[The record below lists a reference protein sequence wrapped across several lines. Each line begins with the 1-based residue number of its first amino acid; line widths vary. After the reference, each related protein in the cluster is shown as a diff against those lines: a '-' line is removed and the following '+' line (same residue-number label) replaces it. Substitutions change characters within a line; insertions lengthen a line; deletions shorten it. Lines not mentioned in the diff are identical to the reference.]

1 MTALENRRDCLY
13 PQGRWGATLPATAAG
28 HRKSCGLRMGTE
40 NLILLLIEAGFYF
53 VFMVGL
59 LHLRHQLGIGVFVA
73 ALGVMHFLETYLAA
87 VFYIELPFGVISPGS
102 SVLFSG
108 KLMMILLLYVKED
121 AAVVRAPIYGLLAG
135 NFLTVG
141 LGFFL
146 RHHQTV
152 SAVPGRVADLAFID
166 EMGWLMLWGTMMLY
180 VDSLAI
186 ILLYERL
193 GRVFRQSTAMRFFV
207 VGVVVLTFDQIGFFS
222 ALHFLNGAP
231 IEVFWGG
238 WIAKMMAACAYAVL
252 IAIYLY
258 YSRISA
264 IPVSPRPIS
273 DIFADLTFRE
283 RYEDLLDRS
292 GRDALT
298 GVYDRSRLEFEAPRL
313 LSAMLV
319 EGKPLGL
326 MIIDADHFKDV
337 NDRFGHLAGD
347 GVLRDTAACL
357 QRVLRSGDRLFRFGG
372 EEFVVICENIPPEAG
387 ADHAEMLRQAVEAD
401 IRRPDGAPVTV
412 SIGVANSYNDGTTL
426 NALLSTADA
435 RLYAAKNAGRNRVVA
450 S

>member
-1 MTALENRRDCLY
+1 
-13 PQGRWGATLPATAAG
+13 
-28 HRKSCGLRMGTE
+28 MGTE

-53 VFMVGL
+53 VFMVGI

-141 LGFFL
+141 LGFLL
-146 RHHQTV
+146 RHHQTI
-152 SAVPGRVADLAFID
+152 SAVPGRLADLAFID
-166 EMGWLMLWGTMMLY
+166 EMGWLMLWGTTLLY
-180 VDSLAI
+180 IDSLAI

-193 GRVFRQSTAMRFFV
+193 GRVFKHNTAMRFFV
-207 VGVVVLTFDQIGFFS
+207 SGVVVLTFDQIGFFA

-231 IEVFWGG
+231 TEVFWGG
-238 WIAKMMAACAYAVL
+238 WLAKMMAACAYAVL
-252 IAIYLY
+252 ITAYLS

-298 GVYDRSRLEFEAPRL
+298 GVYDRSRLEFEAPRM

-319 EGKPLGL
+319 DGKPLAL

-347 GVLRDTAACL
+347 GVLKDIAACL
-357 QRVLRSGDRLFRFGG
+357 QRSVRGNDKVFRFGG
-372 EEFVVICENIPPEAG
+372 EEFVVICEDIAPELG
-387 ADHAEMLRQAVEAD
+387 AERADALRSTVETE

-412 SIGVANSYNDGTTL
+412 SIGVANSYSDGTTL
-426 NALLSTADA
+426 NALLSAADA
-435 RLYAAKNAGRNRVVA
+435 RLYVAKNAGRNRVIF

>member
-1 MTALENRRDCLY
+1 
-13 PQGRWGATLPATAAG
+13 
-28 HRKSCGLRMGTE
+28 MGTE

-53 VFMVGL
+53 VFMVGI
-59 LHLRHQLGIGVFVA
+59 LHLRHQIGIGVFVA

-146 RHHQTV
+146 SHHQTIG
-152 SAVPGRVADLAFID
+152 AVPGRIADLAFID
-166 EMGWLMLWGTMMLY
+166 EMGWLMLWGTMLLY

-193 GRVFRQSTAMRFFV
+193 GRVFRKSTAMRFFV
-207 VGVVVLTFDQIGFFS
+207 AGVVVLTFDQIGFFA
-222 ALHFLNGAP
+222 ALHFLNRAP
-231 IEVFWGG
+231 VEVFWGG
-238 WIAKMMAACAYAVL
+238 WLAKMMAACAYAVL
-252 IAIYLY
+252 ITIYLR

-298 GVYDRSRLEFEAPRL
+298 GVYDRSRLEFEAPRM
-313 LSAMLV
+313 LSAMLAA
-319 EGKPLGL
+319 GKPMAL
-326 MIIDADHFKDV
+326 MIIDADHFKEI

-347 GVLRDTAACL
+347 GVLRDTASCL
-357 QRVLRSGDRLFRFGG
+357 QRALRGGDGIFRFGG
-372 EEFVVICENIPPEAG
+372 EEFVVICEDTGPEAG
-387 ADHAEMLRQAVEAD
+387 AERAEALRRSVETQ
-401 IRRPDGAPVTV
+401 IRRPDDAPVTV
-412 SIGVANSYNDGTTL
+412 SIGIANSYHDGTTL

-435 RLYAAKNAGRNRVVA
+435 RLYAAKSAGRNRVV
-450 S
+450 SS

>member
-1 MTALENRRDCLY
+1 
-13 PQGRWGATLPATAAG
+13 
-28 HRKSCGLRMGTE
+28 MGTE

-53 VFMVGL
+53 VFMVGI
-59 LHLRHQLGIGVFVA
+59 LHLRHQLGIGVFIA

-87 VFYIELPFGVISPGS
+87 VFYVELPFGVISPGS

-141 LGFFL
+141 LSFLL

-152 SAVPGRVADLAFID
+152 GAVPGRIADLAFID
-166 EMGWLMLWGTMMLY
+166 EMGWLMLWGTTLLY
-180 VDSLAI
+180 LDALGI

-193 GRVFRQSTAMRFFV
+193 GRVFKKSVALRFFV
-207 VGVVVLTFDQIGFFS
+207 SGVVVLTFDQIGFFA

-231 IEVFWGG
+231 VAVFWGG
-238 WIAKMMAACAYAVL
+238 WIAKMMAACVYAVL
-252 IAIYLY
+252 ITVYLH
-258 YSRISA
+258 YSRLSA
-264 IPVSPRPIS
+264 IPVSPRPIA

-298 GVYDRSRLEFEAPRL
+298 GIYDRSRLEFEAPRV
-313 LSAMLV
+313 LSAMLA
-319 EGKPLGL
+319 EGKPLAL

-347 GVLRDTAACL
+347 GVLKEIAACL
-357 QRVLRSGDRLFRFGG
+357 QRTLRSGDRDFPLRRRGVRRALRG
-372 EEFVVICENIPPEAG
+372 YRAGDWDEPGRGAAPRRGDGHPP
-387 ADHAEMLRQAVEAD
+387 
-401 IRRPDGAPVTV
+401 
-412 SIGVANSYNDGTTL
+412 
-426 NALLSTADA
+426 
-435 RLYAAKNAGRNRVVA
+435 AGRPAGDGQHRCRQQLWRRHHAQRPPVGRRCA
-450 S
+450 ALCGQGCGAQPGDGRLKPHRFRLRPRHSAGR

>member
-1 MTALENRRDCLY
+1 MWAQPVLVKGPVRLKVIFGTLSSILPY
-13 PQGRWGATLPATAAG
+13 LPAGA
-28 HRKSCGLRMGTE
+28 RRFLKWYVVLSCAL
-40 NLILLLIEAGFYF
+40 
-53 VFMVGL
+53 GL
-59 LHLRHQLGIGVFVA
+59 LDIA

-141 LGFFL
+141 LSLLL
-146 RHHQTV
+146 RHHQTIG
-152 SAVPGRVADLAFID
+152 AVPGRIADLAFID
-166 EMGWLMLWGTMMLY
+166 EMGWLMLWGTMLLY
-180 VDSLAI
+180 IDALAI

-193 GRVFRQSTAMRFFV
+193 GRVFKKSTAMRFFV
-207 VGVVVLTFDQIGFFS
+207 SGVAVLTFDQIGFFA

-231 IEVFWGG
+231 TEVFWGG
-238 WIAKMMAACAYAVL
+238 WIAKMLAASAYAVL
-252 IAIYLY
+252 ITVYLH

-298 GVYDRSRLEFEAPRL
+298 GVYDRSRLEYEAPRM
-313 LSAMLV
+313 LSAM
-319 EGKPLGL
+319 
-326 MIIDADHFKDV
+326 MA
-337 NDRFGHLAGD
+337 
-347 GVLRDTAACL
+347 
-357 QRVLRSGDRLFRFGG
+357 
-372 EEFVVICENIPPEAG
+372 AG
-387 ADHAEMLRQAVEAD
+387 AEA
-401 IRRPDGAPVTV
+401 A
-412 SIGVANSYNDGTTL
+412 
-426 NALLSTADA
+426 
-435 RLYAAKNAGRNRVVA
+435 AGR
-450 S
+450 

>member
-1 MTALENRRDCLY
+1 M
-13 PQGRWGATLPATAAG
+13 
-28 HRKSCGLRMGTE
+28 MGTE
-40 NLILLLIEAGFYF
+40 NLILLLVEAGFYF

-141 LGFFL
+141 LSFFL
-146 RHHQTV
+146 RHHQTIG
-152 SAVPGRVADLAFID
+152 AVPGRIADLAFID
-166 EMGWLMLWGTMMLY
+166 EMGWLMLWGTMLLY
-180 VDSLAI
+180 VDALAI

-193 GRVFRQSTAMRFFV
+193 GRVFKKSTAMRFFV
-207 VGVVVLTFDQIGFFS
+207 SGVAVLTFDQIGFYS
-222 ALHFLNGAP
+222 ALHVLNGAP
-231 IEVFWGG
+231 IAVFWGG
-238 WIAKMMAACAYAVL
+238 WIAKMMAACAYAAL
-252 IAIYLY
+252 ITAYLH

-264 IPVSPRPIS
+264 IPVSPRPIA

-298 GVYDRSRLEFEAPRL
+298 GVYDRSRLEFEAPRV
-313 LSAMLV
+313 LSSMLV
-319 EGKPLGL
+319 DGKPMAL
-326 MIIDADHFKDV
+326 MIIDADHFKEV

-347 GVLRDTAACL
+347 GVLKDTAACL
-357 QRVLRSGDRLFRFGG
+357 QRALRTNDRLFRFGG
-372 EEFVVICENIPPEAG
+372 EEFVVICEDIAPATGSERAEA
-387 ADHAEMLRQAVEAD
+387 LRRTVEAE
-401 IRRPDGAPVTV
+401 IRRPDGVPVTV
-412 SIGVANSYNDGTTL
+412 SIGVANSYADGTTL
-426 NALLSTADA
+426 NALLSAADN
-435 RLYAAKNAGRNRVVA
+435 RLYAAKNAGRNRVI
-450 S
+450 SE

>member
-1 MTALENRRDCLY
+1 
-13 PQGRWGATLPATAAG
+13 
-28 HRKSCGLRMGTE
+28 MGTE

-59 LHLRHQLGIGVFVA
+59 LHLRHQLGIGMFIA

-121 AAVVRAPIYGLLAG
+121 ASVVRAPIYGLLAG

-146 RHHQTV
+146 RHHQTIGV
-152 SAVPGRVADLAFID
+152 VPGRIADLAFID
-166 EMGWLMLWGTMMLY
+166 EMGWLMLWGTTLLY
-180 VDSLAI
+180 LDSLAI

-193 GRVFRQSTAMRFFV
+193 GRVFKKSTALRFFV
-207 VGVVVLTFDQIGFFS
+207 SGVAVLTFDQIGFFA

-231 IEVFWGG
+231 TEVFWGG
-238 WIAKMMAACAYAVL
+238 WIAKMLAASAYAVL
-252 IAIYLY
+252 ITVYLH

-298 GVYDRSRLEFEAPRL
+298 GVYDRSRLEYEAPRM
-313 LSAMLV
+313 LSAMMAA
-319 EGKPLGL
+319 GKPLAL

-347 GVLRDTAACL
+347 GVLKETAASL
-357 QRVLRSGDRLFRFGG
+357 QRALRASDRLFRFGG
-372 EEFVVICENIPPEAG
+372 EEFVVICEDIAPAAG
-387 ADHAEMLRQAVEAD
+387 TERAEMLRRTVEAE
-401 IRRPDGAPVTV
+401 IRRPDGVPMTV
-412 SIGVANSYNDGTTL
+412 SIGVANSYSDGTTL
-426 NALLSTADA
+426 NALLSAADA
-435 RLYAAKNAGRNRVVA
+435 RLYAAKNAGRNRVI
-450 S
+450 SS

>member
-1 MTALENRRDCLY
+1 M
-13 PQGRWGATLPATAAG
+13 
-28 HRKSCGLRMGTE
+28 MGTE

-53 VFMVGL
+53 VFMVGI

-87 VFYIELPFGVISPGS
+87 VFYVELPFGVISPGS

-141 LGFFL
+141 LGFLL
-146 RHHQTV
+146 RHHQTISV
-152 SAVPGRVADLAFID
+152 VPGRLADLAFID
-166 EMGWLMLWGTMMLY
+166 EMGWLMLWGTTLLY
-180 VDSLAI
+180 IDSLAI

-193 GRVFRQSTAMRFFV
+193 GRVFKRSTAMRFFV
-207 VGVVVLTFDQIGFFS
+207 SGVVVLTFDQIGFFA

-231 IEVFWGG
+231 TEVFWGG
-238 WIAKMMAACAYAVL
+238 WLAKMMAACAYAVL
-252 IAIYLY
+252 ITIYLS

-264 IPVSPRPIS
+264 IPVSPRPIA

-298 GVYDRSRLEFEAPRL
+298 GVYDRSRLEFEAPRM

-319 EGKPLGL
+319 EGKPLAL
-326 MIIDADHFKDV
+326 MILDADHFKDV

-347 GVLRDTAACL
+347 GVLKDIAACL
-357 QRVLRSGDRLFRFGG
+357 QRAVRGNDKVFRFGG
-372 EEFVVICENIPPEAG
+372 EEFVIICEDIAPDVGAERAEA
-387 ADHAEMLRQAVEAD
+387 LRRAVETE
-401 IRRPDGAPVTV
+401 ILRPDGAPVTV
-412 SIGVANSYNDGTTL
+412 SIGIANSYNDGTTL
-426 NALLSTADA
+426 NALLSAADA
-435 RLYAAKNAGRNRVVA
+435 RLYAAKNAGRNRVI
-450 S
+450 SN

>member
-1 MTALENRRDCLY
+1 
-13 PQGRWGATLPATAAG
+13 
-28 HRKSCGLRMGTE
+28 MGTE

-53 VFMVGL
+53 VFMVGI
-59 LHLRHQLGIGVFVA
+59 LHMRHQIGIGVFIA

-141 LGFFL
+141 LSLLL
-146 RHHQTV
+146 RHHQTIG
-152 SAVPGRVADLAFID
+152 AVPGRIADLAFID
-166 EMGWLMLWGTMMLY
+166 EMGWLMLWGTMLLY
-180 VDSLAI
+180 IDALAI

-193 GRVFRQSTAMRFFV
+193 GRVFKKSTAMRFFV
-207 VGVVVLTFDQIGFFS
+207 SGVCVLTFDQIGFFA

-231 IEVFWGG
+231 VEVFWGG
-238 WIAKMMAACAYAVL
+238 WIAKMLASCAYAVL
-252 IAIYLY
+252 ITIYLH

-264 IPVSPRPIS
+264 IPVSPRPLS

-298 GVYDRSRLEFEAPRL
+298 GVYDRSRMEFEAPRV

-319 EGKPLGL
+319 DGKPMTL

-347 GVLRDTAACL
+347 GVLKAVAACL
-357 QRVLRSGDRLFRFGG
+357 QRALRGSDRLFRFGG
-372 EEFVVICENIPPEAG
+372 EEFVVICEDMAPPVGVER
-387 ADHAEMLRQAVEAD
+387 AEMLRRTVETE
-401 IRRPDGAPVTV
+401 IRRPDGEAVTV
-412 SIGVANSYNDGTTL
+412 SIGVANSYVDGTTL
-426 NALLSTADA
+426 NALLSAADT
-435 RLYAAKNAGRNRVVA
+435 RLYAAKNAGRNRVV
-450 S
+450 SS

>member
-1 MTALENRRDCLY
+1 
-13 PQGRWGATLPATAAG
+13 
-28 HRKSCGLRMGTE
+28 MGIE
-40 NLILLLIEAGFYF
+40 NLILLLVEAGFYF

-59 LHLRHQLGIGVFVA
+59 LHLRHQLGIGVFIA

-87 VFYIELPFGVISPGS
+87 VFYVKLPFGVISPGS

-141 LGFFL
+141 LGFIL
-146 RHHQTV
+146 SHHQTIGV
-152 SAVPGRVADLAFID
+152 VPGRIADLAFID
-166 EMGWLMLWGTMMLY
+166 EMGWLMLWGTTLLY
-180 VDSLAI
+180 VDSLAV

-193 GRVFRQSTAMRFFV
+193 GRVFRRNTALRFFV
-207 VGVVVLTFDQIGFFS
+207 SGVVVLTFDQIGFYA
-222 ALHFLNGAP
+222 ALHLLNDAP

-238 WIAKMMAACAYAVL
+238 WIAKMMAASAYAVL
-252 IAIYLY
+252 ITVYLH

-264 IPVSPRPIS
+264 VPVSPRPIA

-298 GVYDRSRLEFEAPRL
+298 GIYDRSRLEFEAPRVL
-313 LSAMLV
+313 AAMLAA
-319 EGKPLGL
+319 GKPMAL

-347 GVLRDTAACL
+347 GVLKETAACL
-357 QRVLRSGDRLFRFGG
+357 QRALRGGDRLFRFGG
-372 EEFVVICENIPPEAG
+372 EEFVVICEDISPAVTAERAEA
-387 ADHAEMLRQAVEAD
+387 LRRTVEAE
-401 IRRPDGAPVTV
+401 IRRPDGVPVTV
-412 SIGVANSYNDGTTL
+412 SIGVANSLNDGVTL
-426 NALLSTADA
+426 NALLSAADT
-435 RLYAAKNAGRNRVVA
+435 RLYAAKHAGRNRILA

>member
-1 MTALENRRDCLY
+1 
-13 PQGRWGATLPATAAG
+13 
-28 HRKSCGLRMGTE
+28 MGTE

-59 LHLRHQLGIGVFVA
+59 LHLRHQIGIGVFVA

-146 RHHQTV
+146 SHHQTV
-152 SAVPGRVADLAFID
+152 GAVPGRVADLAFID
-166 EMGWLMLWGTMMLY
+166 EMGWLMLWGTTLLY
-180 VDSLAI
+180 LDSLGI

-193 GRVFRQSTAMRFFV
+193 GRVFRKSTAMRFFV
-207 VGVVVLTFDQIGFFS
+207 AGVVVLTFDQIGFYA
-222 ALHFLNGAP
+222 ALHFINRAP

-238 WIAKMMAACAYAVL
+238 WIAKMMAACAYAVMMTV
-252 IAIYLY
+252 YLH

-264 IPVSPRPIS
+264 IPVSPRPIA

-319 EGKPLGL
+319 AGKPLSL

-347 GVLRDTAACL
+347 EVLRTVATCL
-357 QRVLRSGDRLFRFGG
+357 QRAMRGNDKVFRFGG
-372 EEFVVICENIPPEAG
+372 EEFVVLSEDITPDVG
-387 ADHAEMLRQAVEAD
+387 ADRAEALRRMVEKE
-401 IRRPDGAPVTV
+401 IRRPDGLPVTV
-412 SIGVANSYNDGTTL
+412 SIGVANSYGDGTTL
-426 NALLSTADA
+426 NALLSAADA
-435 RLYAAKNAGRNRVVA
+435 RLYAAKNAGRNRVISTA
-450 S
+450 APAPLSGLKT

>member
-1 MTALENRRDCLY
+1 
-13 PQGRWGATLPATAAG
+13 
-28 HRKSCGLRMGTE
+28 MGTE

-59 LHLRHQLGIGVFVA
+59 LHLRHQIGIGVFVA

-141 LGFFL
+141 LGLFL

-152 SAVPGRVADLAFID
+152 GAVPGRIADLAFID
-166 EMGWLMLWGTMMLY
+166 EMGWLMLWGTTLLY
-180 VDSLAI
+180 LDSLGI

-193 GRVFRQSTAMRFFV
+193 GRVFKKSTAMRFFV
-207 VGVVVLTFDQIGFFS
+207 SGVIVLTFDQVGFYA
-222 ALHFLNGAP
+222 ALHFLNNAP
-231 IEVFWGG
+231 IAVFWGG
-238 WIAKMMAACAYAVL
+238 WIAKMMAACAYAVMMTV
-252 IAIYLY
+252 YLH

-313 LSAMLV
+313 LSAMLAA
-319 EGKPLGL
+319 GKPMAL

-347 GVLRDTAACL
+347 EVLKTVATCL
-357 QRVLRSGDRLFRFGG
+357 QRAMRGNDKVFRFGG
-372 EEFVVICENIPPEAG
+372 EEFVVLSEDIMPDVGTDRAEA
-387 ADHAEMLRQAVEAD
+387 LRRMVED
-401 IRRPDGAPVTV
+401 EVRRPDDVSVTV
-412 SIGVANSYNDGTTL
+412 SIGVANSYSDGTTL
-426 NALLSTADA
+426 NALLSAADA
-435 RLYAAKNAGRNRVVA
+435 RLYAAKNAGRNRVISTA
-450 S
+450 APAPLSGLEA

>member
-1 MTALENRRDCLY
+1 
-13 PQGRWGATLPATAAG
+13 
-28 HRKSCGLRMGTE
+28 MGTE

-53 VFMVGL
+53 VFMVGI
-59 LHLRHQLGIGVFVA
+59 LHLRHQIGIGVFVA

-141 LGFFL
+141 LSFLL
-146 RHHQTV
+146 RHHQTIG
-152 SAVPGRVADLAFID
+152 AVPGRIADLAFID
-166 EMGWLMLWGTMMLY
+166 EMGWLMLWGTTLLY
-180 VDSLAI
+180 IDSIAI

-193 GRVFRQSTAMRFFV
+193 GRVFRKSTAMRFFV
-207 VGVVVLTFDQIGFFS
+207 AGVVVLTFDQIGFFA
-222 ALHFLNGAP
+222 ALNFLNGAP

-252 IAIYLY
+252 ITVYLY

-298 GVYDRSRLEFEAPRL
+298 GVYDRSRLEFEAPRV
-313 LSAMLV
+313 LSAMLGD
-319 EGKPLGL
+319 GKPMAL

-347 GVLRDTAACL
+347 GVLRETAACL
-357 QRVLRSGDRLFRFGG
+357 QRALRGGDRLFRFGG
-372 EEFVVICENIPPEAG
+372 EEFVVICENISPATTAERAEA
-387 ADHAEMLRQAVEAD
+387 LRKVVEAE
-401 IRRPDGAPVTV
+401 IRRPDGVPVTV
-412 SIGVANSYNDGTTL
+412 SIGAANSLNDGTTL
-426 NALLSTADA
+426 NALLSTADT
-435 RLYAAKNAGRNRVVA
+435 RLYAAKDAGRNRVIA
-450 S
+450 G

>member
-1 MTALENRRDCLY
+1 
-13 PQGRWGATLPATAAG
+13 
-28 HRKSCGLRMGTE
+28 MGTE

-59 LHLRHQLGIGVFVA
+59 LHLRHQLGIGMFIA

-121 AAVVRAPIYGLLAG
+121 ASVVRAPIYGLLAG

-146 RHHQTV
+146 RHHQTIGV
-152 SAVPGRVADLAFID
+152 VPGRIADLAFID
-166 EMGWLMLWGTMMLY
+166 EMGWLMLWGTTLLY
-180 VDSLAI
+180 LDSLAI

-193 GRVFRQSTAMRFFV
+193 GRVFRKSTAMRFFV
-207 VGVVVLTFDQIGFFS
+207 SGVAVLTFDQVGFFA

-231 IEVFWGG
+231 TAVFWGG

-252 IAIYLY
+252 ITVYLH

-298 GVYDRSRLEFEAPRL
+298 GVYDRSRLEFEAPRM
-313 LSAMLV
+313 LSAMLAG
-319 EGKPLGL
+319 GKPMAL

-337 NDRFGHLAGD
+337 NDGFGHLAGD
-347 GVLRDTAACL
+347 GVLKDTAACL
-357 QRVLRSGDRLFRFGG
+357 QRTLRPGDRLFRFGG
-372 EEFVVICENIPPEAG
+372 EEFVVICEDLSPPAG
-387 ADHAEMLRQAVEAD
+387 AERAERLRRTVEAE
-401 IRRPDGAPVTV
+401 IRRPDGVPMTV
-412 SIGVANSYNDGTTL
+412 SIGVANSYSDGTTL
-426 NALLSTADA
+426 NALLSAADA
-435 RLYAAKNAGRNRVVA
+435 RLYAAKDAGRNRVI
-450 S
+450 SS

>member
-1 MTALENRRDCLY
+1 
-13 PQGRWGATLPATAAG
+13 
-28 HRKSCGLRMGTE
+28 MGIE

-59 LHLRHQLGIGVFVA
+59 LHLRHQLGIGVFIA

-141 LGFFL
+141 LSFFL
-146 RHHQTV
+146 RHHQTIGV
-152 SAVPGRVADLAFID
+152 VPGRIADLAFID
-166 EMGWLMLWGTMMLY
+166 EMGWLMLWGTTLLY
-180 VDSLAI
+180 LDSLAI

-193 GRVFRQSTAMRFFV
+193 GRVFKKNTALRFFV
-207 VGVVVLTFDQIGFFS
+207 SGIVVLTFDQIGFFA

-231 IEVFWGG
+231 TEVFWGG
-238 WIAKMMAACAYAVL
+238 WIAKMLAASAYAVL
-252 IAIYLY
+252 ITVYLH

-298 GVYDRSRLEFEAPRL
+298 GVYDRSRLEFEAPRM
-313 LSAMLV
+313 LSAMLA
-319 EGKPLGL
+319 EGKPMAL

-347 GVLRDTAACL
+347 GVLKDIAASL
-357 QRVLRSGDRLFRFGG
+357 QRALRTSDRLFRFGG
-372 EEFVVICENIPPEAG
+372 EEFVVICEDISPAVGTERAQ
-387 ADHAEMLRQAVEAD
+387 MLRRAVEAE
-401 IRRPDGAPVTV
+401 IRRPDGVPVTV
-412 SIGVANSYNDGTTL
+412 SIGIANSYSDGTTL
-426 NALLSTADA
+426 NALLSAADA
-435 RLYAAKNAGRNRVVA
+435 RLYAAKNGGRNRVISSESV
-450 S
+450 

>member
-1 MTALENRRDCLY
+1 
-13 PQGRWGATLPATAAG
+13 
-28 HRKSCGLRMGTE
+28 MGIE

-53 VFMVGL
+53 VFMVGI
-59 LHLRHQLGIGVFVA
+59 LHLRHQLGIGVFIA

-146 RHHQTV
+146 RHHQTIGV
-152 SAVPGRVADLAFID
+152 VPGRIADLAFID
-166 EMGWLMLWGTMMLY
+166 EMGWLMLWGTTLLY
-180 VDSLAI
+180 LDSLAI
-186 ILLYERL
+186 ILLYERI
-193 GRVFRQSTAMRFFV
+193 GRVFRKSTAMRFFAS
-207 VGVVVLTFDQIGFFS
+207 GVVVLTFDQVGFFA

-231 IEVFWGG
+231 TEVFWGG

-252 IAIYLY
+252 ITVYLH

-298 GVYDRSRLEFEAPRL
+298 GVYDRSRLEFEAPRV
-313 LSAMLV
+313 LSAMLA
-319 EGKPLGL
+319 EGRPMAL
-326 MIIDADHFKDV
+326 MIIDADHFKEV

-347 GVLRDTAACL
+347 GVLKEAAACL
-357 QRVLRSGDRLFRFGG
+357 QRALRGGDRVFRFGG
-372 EEFVVICENIPPEAG
+372 EEFVVICENVPPDIGAERAEA
-387 ADHAEMLRQAVEAD
+387 LRRTVETE
-401 IRRPDGAPVTV
+401 IRRPDGVPVTV
-412 SIGVANSYNDGTTL
+412 SIGVANSYHDGTTL
-426 NALLSTADA
+426 NALLSAADG
-435 RLYAAKNAGRNRVVA
+435 RLYAAKNGGRNRVVV

>member
-1 MTALENRRDCLY
+1 
-13 PQGRWGATLPATAAG
+13 
-28 HRKSCGLRMGTE
+28 MGTE
-40 NLILLLIEAGFYF
+40 NLILLLVEAGFYF

-141 LGFFL
+141 LSFFL
-146 RHHQTV
+146 RHHQTIG
-152 SAVPGRVADLAFID
+152 AVPGRIADLAFID
-166 EMGWLMLWGTMMLY
+166 EMGWLMLWGTMLLY
-180 VDSLAI
+180 VDALAI

-193 GRVFRQSTAMRFFV
+193 GRVFKNSTALRFFV
-207 VGVVVLTFDQIGFFS
+207 SGVAVLTFDQIGFYS

-231 IEVFWGG
+231 IAVFWGG
-238 WIAKMMAACAYAVL
+238 WIAKMLAACAYAVL
-252 IAIYLY
+252 ITIYLY

-264 IPVSPRPIS
+264 IPVSPRPIA

-298 GVYDRSRLEFEAPRL
+298 GVYDRSRLEFEAPRV
-313 LSAMLV
+313 LSSMLV
-319 EGKPLGL
+319 EGKPMAL

-347 GVLRDTAACL
+347 GVLKDTAACL
-357 QRVLRSGDRLFRFGG
+357 QRALRTNDRLFRFGG
-372 EEFVVICENIPPEAG
+372 EEFVVICEDIAPAIG
-387 ADHAEMLRQAVEAD
+387 AERAETLRRTVEAE
-401 IRRPDGAPVTV
+401 IRRPDGVPVTV
-412 SIGVANSYNDGTTL
+412 SIGIANSYVDGTTL
-426 NALLSTADA
+426 NALLSAADT
-435 RLYAAKNAGRNRVVA
+435 RLYVAKNAGRNRVI
-450 S
+450 SE

>member
-1 MTALENRRDCLY
+1 
-13 PQGRWGATLPATAAG
+13 
-28 HRKSCGLRMGTE
+28 MGTE

-53 VFMVGL
+53 VFMVGI
-59 LHLRHQLGIGVFVA
+59 LHLRHQIGIGVFVA

-141 LGFFL
+141 LSFFL
-146 RHHQTV
+146 RHHQTIG
-152 SAVPGRVADLAFID
+152 AVPGRIADLAFID
-166 EMGWLMLWGTMMLY
+166 EMGWLMLWGTTLLY
-180 VDSLAI
+180 IDSIAI

-193 GRVFRQSTAMRFFV
+193 GRVFRKSTAMRFFV
-207 VGVVVLTFDQIGFFS
+207 AGVVVLTFDQIGFFA
-222 ALHFLNGAP
+222 ALNFLNGAP

-252 IAIYLY
+252 ITIYLY

-298 GVYDRSRLEFEAPRL
+298 GVYDRSRLEFEAPRV

-319 EGKPLGL
+319 DGKPMAL

-347 GVLRDTAACL
+347 GVLRETAACL
-357 QRVLRSGDRLFRFGG
+357 QRALRGGDRLFRFGG
-372 EEFVVICENIPPEAG
+372 EEFVVICENISPATTAERAEA
-387 ADHAEMLRQAVEAD
+387 LRKVVEAE
-401 IRRPDGAPVTV
+401 IRRPDGMPVTV
-412 SIGVANSYNDGTTL
+412 SIGAANSLHDGTTL
-426 NALLSTADA
+426 NALLSTADT
-435 RLYAAKNAGRNRVVA
+435 RLYAAKNAGRNRVIA
-450 S
+450 G

>member
-1 MTALENRRDCLY
+1 
-13 PQGRWGATLPATAAG
+13 
-28 HRKSCGLRMGTE
+28 MGTE
-40 NLILLLIEAGFYF
+40 NLILLLVEAGFYF

-141 LGFFL
+141 LSFFL
-146 RHHQTV
+146 SHHQTIG
-152 SAVPGRVADLAFID
+152 AVPGRIADLAFID
-166 EMGWLMLWGTMMLY
+166 EMGWLMLWGTMLLY
-180 VDSLAI
+180 VDALAI

-193 GRVFRQSTAMRFFV
+193 GRVFKKSTAMRFFV
-207 VGVVVLTFDQIGFFS
+207 SGVAVLTFDQIGFYF
-222 ALHFLNGAP
+222 ALHVLNGAP
-231 IEVFWGG
+231 TTVFWGG
-238 WIAKMMAACAYAVL
+238 WIAKMLAACIYAVL
-252 IAIYLY
+252 ITVYLR

-264 IPVSPRPIS
+264 IPVSPRPIA

-298 GVYDRSRLEFEAPRL
+298 GVYDRSRLEFEAPRV
-313 LSAMLV
+313 LSAMLAD
-319 EGKPLGL
+319 GKPMAL
-326 MIIDADHFKDV
+326 MIIDADHFKEV

-347 GVLRDTAACL
+347 GVLKETAACL
-357 QRVLRSGDRLFRFGG
+357 QRALRSNDRLFRFGG
-372 EEFVVICENIPPEAG
+372 EEFVVICEDIPPVAGSERAEA
-387 ADHAEMLRQAVEAD
+387 LRRTVEAE
-401 IRRPDGAPVTV
+401 IRRPDGVPVTV
-412 SIGVANSYNDGTTL
+412 SIGVANSYADGTTL
-426 NALLSTADA
+426 NALLSTADK
-435 RLYAAKNAGRNRVVA
+435 RLYAAKNAGRNRVI
-450 S
+450 SG

>member
-1 MTALENRRDCLY
+1 
-13 PQGRWGATLPATAAG
+13 
-28 HRKSCGLRMGTE
+28 MGIE
-40 NLILLLIEAGFYF
+40 NLILLLVEAGFYF

-59 LHLRHQLGIGVFVA
+59 LHLRHQLGIGVFIA

-87 VFYIELPFGVISPGS
+87 VFYVELPFGVISPGS

-141 LGFFL
+141 LGFIL
-146 RHHQTV
+146 SHHQTIGV
-152 SAVPGRVADLAFID
+152 VPGRIADLAFID
-166 EMGWLMLWGTMMLY
+166 EMGWLMLWGTTLLY
-180 VDSLAI
+180 VDSLAV

-193 GRVFRQSTAMRFFV
+193 GRVFRRNTALRFFV
-207 VGVVVLTFDQIGFFS
+207 SGVVVLTFDQIGFYA
-222 ALHFLNGAP
+222 ALHLLNDAP

-238 WIAKMMAACAYAVL
+238 WIAKMMAASAYAVL
-252 IAIYLY
+252 ITIYLH

-264 IPVSPRPIS
+264 VPVSPRPIA

-298 GVYDRSRLEFEAPRL
+298 GIYDRSRLEFEAPRVL
-313 LSAMLV
+313 AAMLAA
-319 EGKPLGL
+319 GKPMAL

-347 GVLRDTAACL
+347 GVLKETAACL
-357 QRVLRSGDRLFRFGG
+357 QRALRGGDRLFRFGG
-372 EEFVVICENIPPEAG
+372 EEFVVICEDISPAVTAERAEA
-387 ADHAEMLRQAVEAD
+387 LRRTVEAE
-401 IRRPDGAPVTV
+401 IWRPDGVPVTV
-412 SIGVANSYNDGTTL
+412 SIGVANSLNDGVTL
-426 NALLSTADA
+426 NALLSAADT
-435 RLYAAKNAGRNRVVA
+435 RLYAAKHAGRNRILA

>member
-1 MTALENRRDCLY
+1 
-13 PQGRWGATLPATAAG
+13 
-28 HRKSCGLRMGTE
+28 MGTE

-53 VFMVGL
+53 VFMVGI
-59 LHLRHQLGIGVFVA
+59 LHLRHQIGIGVFVA

-146 RHHQTV
+146 SHHQTIG
-152 SAVPGRVADLAFID
+152 AVPGRIADLAFID
-166 EMGWLMLWGTMMLY
+166 EMGWLMLWGTMLLY

-193 GRVFRQSTAMRFFV
+193 GRVFRKSTAMRFFV
-207 VGVVVLTFDQIGFFS
+207 AGVVVLTFDQIGFFA
-222 ALHFLNGAP
+222 ALHFLNRAP
-231 IEVFWGG
+231 VEVFWGG
-238 WIAKMMAACAYAVL
+238 WLAKMMAACAYAVL
-252 IAIYLY
+252 ITVYLR

-298 GVYDRSRLEFEAPRL
+298 GVYDRSRLEFEAPRM
-313 LSAMLV
+313 LSAMLAA
-319 EGKPLGL
+319 GKPMAL
-326 MIIDADHFKDV
+326 MIIDADHFKEI

-347 GVLRDTAACL
+347 GVLRDTASCL
-357 QRVLRSGDRLFRFGG
+357 QRALRGGDGIFRFGG
-372 EEFVVICENIPPEAG
+372 EEFVVICEDTGPEAG
-387 ADHAEMLRQAVEAD
+387 AERAEALRRSVETQ
-401 IRRPDGAPVTV
+401 IRRPDDAPVTV
-412 SIGVANSYNDGTTL
+412 SIGIANSYHDGTTL

-435 RLYAAKNAGRNRVVA
+435 RLYAAKSAGRNRVV
-450 S
+450 SS

>member
-1 MTALENRRDCLY
+1 
-13 PQGRWGATLPATAAG
+13 
-28 HRKSCGLRMGTE
+28 MGTE

-53 VFMVGL
+53 VFMVGI
-59 LHLRHQLGIGVFVA
+59 LHLRHQIGIGVFVA

-141 LGFFL
+141 LSLFL
-146 RHHQTV
+146 RHHQTIG
-152 SAVPGRVADLAFID
+152 AVPGRIADLAFID
-166 EMGWLMLWGTMMLY
+166 EMGWLMLWGTMLLY

-193 GRVFRQSTAMRFFV
+193 GRVFRKNTAMRFFV
-207 VGVVVLTFDQIGFFS
+207 SGVAVLTFDQIGFYA

-231 IEVFWGG
+231 VEVFWGG

-252 IAIYLY
+252 ITVYLY

-264 IPVSPRPIS
+264 MPVSPRPIS

-298 GVYDRSRLEFEAPRL
+298 GVYDRSRLEFEAPRM
-313 LSAMLV
+313 LSAMLAA
-319 EGKPLGL
+319 GKPMAL

-357 QRVLRSGDRLFRFGG
+357 QRALRGGDRIFRFGG
-372 EEFVVICENIPPEAG
+372 EEFVVICEDIEPEVG
-387 ADHAEMLRQAVEAD
+387 AERAEELRRTVEAE
-401 IRRPDGAPVTV
+401 IRMPDDVPVTV
-412 SIGVANSYNDGTTL
+412 SIGIANSYNDGTTL
-426 NALLSTADA
+426 NALLSAADA
-435 RLYAAKNAGRNRVVA
+435 RLYAAKNAGRNRVI
-450 S
+450 SH

>member
-1 MTALENRRDCLY
+1 
-13 PQGRWGATLPATAAG
+13 
-28 HRKSCGLRMGTE
+28 MGTE

-59 LHLRHQLGIGVFVA
+59 LHLRHQLGIGMFIA

-121 AAVVRAPIYGLLAG
+121 ASVVRAPIYGLLAG

-141 LGFFL
+141 LSFFL
-146 RHHQTV
+146 RHHQTIGV
-152 SAVPGRVADLAFID
+152 VPGRIADLAFID
-166 EMGWLMLWGTMMLY
+166 EMGWLMLWGTTLLY
-180 VDSLAI
+180 LDSLAI

-193 GRVFRQSTAMRFFV
+193 GQIFKKSTAMRFFV
-207 VGVVVLTFDQIGFFS
+207 AGVVVLTFDQIGFFA
-222 ALHFLNGAP
+222 ALHLLNGAP
-231 IEVFWGG
+231 TEVFWGG
-238 WIAKMMAACAYAVL
+238 WIAKMLAASAYAVL
-252 IAIYLY
+252 ITVYLH

-298 GVYDRSRLEFEAPRL
+298 GVYDRSRLEYEAPRM
-313 LSAMLV
+313 LSSMLA
-319 EGKPLGL
+319 EGKPMAL
-326 MIIDADHFKDV
+326 MIIDADHFKEV

-347 GVLRDTAACL
+347 SVLREIAAGL
-357 QRVLRSGDRLFRFGG
+357 QRALRSNDRLFRFGG
-372 EEFVVICENIPPEAG
+372 EEFVVICEDIPPTVG
-387 ADHAEMLRQAVEAD
+387 VDRAEMLRKAVEAE
-401 IRRPDGAPVTV
+401 IHRPDGAPMTV
-412 SIGVANSYNDGTTL
+412 SIGVANSYSDGTTL
-426 NALLSTADA
+426 NALLSAADA
-435 RLYAAKNAGRNRVVA
+435 RLYAAKNAGRNRVI
-450 S
+450 SS

>member
-1 MTALENRRDCLY
+1 
-13 PQGRWGATLPATAAG
+13 
-28 HRKSCGLRMGTE
+28 MGTE

-53 VFMVGL
+53 VFMVGI
-59 LHLRHQLGIGVFVA
+59 LHLRHQIGIGVFVA

-141 LGFFL
+141 LSLLL
-146 RHHQTV
+146 RHHHTIG
-152 SAVPGRVADLAFID
+152 AVPGRIADLAFID
-166 EMGWLMLWGTMMLY
+166 EMGWLMLWGTTLLY
-180 VDSLAI
+180 LDSLGI

-193 GRVFRQSTAMRFFV
+193 GRVFKQSTAMRFFV
-207 VGVVVLTFDQIGFFS
+207 SGVVVLTFDQIGFFA

-231 IEVFWGG
+231 VEVFWGG

-252 IAIYLY
+252 ITVYLH

-264 IPVSPRPIS
+264 IPVSPRPIA

-298 GVYDRSRLEFEAPRL
+298 GVYDRSRLEFEAPRM
-313 LSAMLV
+313 LSAMLA
-319 EGKPLGL
+319 EGKPLAL

-347 GVLRDTAACL
+347 GVLKDVAACL
-357 QRVLRSGDRLFRFGG
+357 QRTLRGSDRVFRFGG
-372 EEFVVICENIPPEAG
+372 EEFVVICEDIAPAVGTER
-387 ADHAEMLRQAVEAD
+387 AETLRRTVEAE
-401 IRRPDGAPVTV
+401 IRRPDGAPMTV
-412 SIGVANSYNDGTTL
+412 SIGVANSYGDGTTL
-426 NALLSTADA
+426 NALLSAADR
-435 RLYAAKNAGRNRVVA
+435 RLYAAKDAGRNRVVA
-450 S
+450 G